1 MYLDTYE
8 KCFYESSN
16 SSLFRHFSQSLFRQ
30 GCQMVYFQTK
40 VPNLG
45 YIWSA
50 FDWKMSVYFMAI
62 WNRYV
67 YNRHSG
73 YCMVIWYIFPVLVSC
88 TKKNLATLVARID
101 SKCSIVPTS
110 TLFDRSRQQFT
121 SSYVCYNPICSK
133 RQNETCLQFLSS
145 NKMSD

>member
-1 MYLDTYE
+1 MKNVFTNRPIRVCFGISVNRCSGRVARWFIFKPKFLIWVIFGVPLIG
-8 KCFYESSN
+8 KC
-16 SSLFRHFSQSLFRQ
+16 R
-30 GCQMVYFQTK
+30 
-40 VPNLG
+40 
-45 YIWSA
+45 YI
-50 FDWKMSVYFMAI
+50 
-62 WNRYV
+62 